1 MSEVL
6 SKGSQYIYVPAK
18 DLTDIDSYTG
28 RTFILRKNGS
38 VKAFK
43 LEKVKGSKAYLR
55 YTEERDDSFSIPLN
69 KFLTY
74 YELPQKG

>member
-1 MSEVL
+1 MSEAL
-6 SKGSQYIYVPAK
+6 SKGTLYVQAK
-18 DLTDIDSYTG
+18 ELTDIKSFYG

-43 LEKVKGSKAYLR
+43 LLKVKGSKAYLEH
-55 YTEERDDSFSIPLN
+55 TEDRVDSFSIPLN
-69 KFLTY
+69 KFLEY